1 MTIREFQKG
10 DEAGLLEILKET
22 WYITEIQ
29 ENVLSEW
36 MTNNYNFVAVE
47 EQEIIGTITLHLQ
60 RKLIRNGGLAGFI
73 EDVAVKEKFRG
84 NKIGFLLV
92 QRALEKAR
100 DLGCYKVI
108 LSCFDERVNFYE
120 KSGFFRECNTMRV
133 NLEANP
139 I

>member
-92 QRALEKAR
+92 QKALEKAR

-133 NLEANP
+133 DL
-139 I
+139 

>member
-92 QRALEKAR
+92 QKALEKAR

-133 NLEANP
+133 NLQANP

>member
-92 QRALEKAR
+92 QKALEKAR

-108 LSCFDERVNFYE
+108 LSCFDERINFYE
-120 KSGFFRECNTMRV
+120 RCGFFRECNTMRV
-133 NLEANP
+133 DL
-139 I
+139 

>member
-92 QRALEKAR
+92 QKALEKAR

-120 KSGFFRECNTMRV
+120 KSGFFRECNTMRI
-133 NLEANP
+133 NL
-139 I
+139 

>member
-10 DEAGLLEILKET
+10 DEVGLLEILKET

-92 QRALEKAR
+92 QKALEKAR

-120 KSGFFRECNTMRV
+120 KSGFFRECNTMRI
-133 NLEANP
+133 NL
-139 I
+139 

>member
-92 QRALEKAR
+92 QKALEKAR

>member
-29 ENVLSEW
+29 ENVLYEW

-60 RKLIRNGGLAGFI
+60 RKLIRNGGIAGFI

-92 QRALEKAR
+92 QKALEKAR

>member
-10 DEAGLLEILKET
+10 DEVGLLEILKET

-92 QRALEKAR
+92 QKALEKAR

>member
-1 MTIREFQKG
+1 
-10 DEAGLLEILKET
+10 
-22 WYITEIQ
+22 
-29 ENVLSEW
+29 

-92 QRALEKAR
+92 QKALEKAR

-133 NLEANP
+133 NLQANP

>member
-92 QRALEKAR
+92 QKALEKAR

-120 KSGFFRECNTMRV
+120 KSEFFRECNTMRV
-133 NLEANP
+133 NLQANP

>member
-22 WYITEIQ
+22 CYITEIQ

-92 QRALEKAR
+92 QKALEKAR

-133 NLEANP
+133 NLQANP